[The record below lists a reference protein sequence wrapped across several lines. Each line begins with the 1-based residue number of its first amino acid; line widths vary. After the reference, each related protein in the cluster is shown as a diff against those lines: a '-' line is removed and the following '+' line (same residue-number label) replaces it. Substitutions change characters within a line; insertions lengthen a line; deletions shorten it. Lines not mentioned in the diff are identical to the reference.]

1 VRRWHADGDNTI
13 LFYSSLFFLF
23 FVRQNKLNELDSKAW
38 LKFTKTW
45 FVHNPKPR
53 GSKEKLH
60 PAKFP
65 ESLIE
70 EFILFFTKKGELV
83 LDPFLGT
90 GSTLVACDTMG
101 RRGVGIELLEK
112 YAAIARGRTSQ
123 SVIVGN
129 ALDVEKLVSE
139 PVDFVITS
147 PPYGPMLNKKGLAQ
161 DKRKAE
167 MLDTKYSD
175 DAADL
180 GNIGGYDEFVLKLA
194 AVFRNVKKVLK
205 QGRYLVIIIQNYRD
219 GPVYRTLAWDIGK
232 ALQGDYTLVG
242 ERMWCQDNKT
252 LYPYGMGYSFV
263 PNVHH
268 HYCLVLKN
276 AIH

>member
-1 VRRWHADGDNTI
+1 MDAKG
-13 LFYSSLFFLF
+13 
-23 FVRQNKLNELDSKAW
+23 W

-45 FVHNPKPR
+45 FIHNPKPR
-53 GSKEKLH
+53 GSQEKLH

-70 EFILFFTKKGELV
+70 EFILFFTKKGEVV

-90 GSTLVACDTMG
+90 GSTLVACDMTG
-101 RRGVGIELLEK
+101 RKGVGIELLEK
-112 YAAIARGRTSQ
+112 YAVIARGRTAQ
-123 SVIVGN
+123 KVVVGN
-129 ALDVEKLVSE
+129 ALNVVELVSE

-161 DKRKAE
+161 DKRKE
-167 MLDTKYSD
+167 EKLDTKYSE
-175 DAADL
+175 DADDL
-180 GNIGGYDEFVLKLA
+180 GNIESYDEFVAKLA
-194 AVFRNVKKVLK
+194 LVFKNVKKVLK
-205 QGRYLVIIIQNYRD
+205 EGKYLVIIIQNYRD
-219 GPVYRTLAWDIGK
+219 GGVYRTLAWDIAK

-242 ERMWCQDNKT
+242 ERLWCQDNKT

-268 HYCLVLKN
+268 HFCLILRN
-276 AIH
+276 N